1 MNESEFEAMLTEK
14 VRSSVLGGGLPVGME
29 ERLVGSIRRT
39 RRIFRAKV
47 MALVTVIAVM
57 CILVLGFMG
66 REEKT
71 NVGETSLIAA
81 QQNGEEKSEVGAWVF
96 LGAAFRECFKTNKT
110 NKKKEEEECP
120 QK

>member
-1 MNESEFEAMLTEK
+1 MNENEFEEMLTEK
-14 VRSSVLGGGLPVGME
+14 VRSSVPEVGLPPGME

-66 REEKT
+66 REERT

-81 QQNGEEKSEVGAWVF
+81 RQNEEGKSRVGAWVF
-96 LGAAFRECFKTNKT
+96 LGAAFRECFRSNKT
-110 NKKKEEEECP
+110 NKKKEEKECP

>member
-1 MNESEFEAMLTEK
+1 MNETEFESLLTEK
-14 VRSSVLGGGLPVGME
+14 VRGSVRAEGLPPGME
-29 ERLVGSIRRT
+29 ERLIGSIRRT

-66 REEKT
+66 REEKS

-96 LGAAFRECFKTNKT
+96 LGAAFRECFKANKT